1 MIRVKINLA
10 QMLTEELSD
19 MLCTYVPNNQIIS
32 FQIFKL
38 HIFDCDEIIDGKPS
52 PCLYSIYCEEHDELY
67 VYFIDDPSTKRLQS
81 HEDDTLLMIRNE
93 DKLNALLFSYKIAK

>member
-1 MIRVKINLA
+1 
-10 QMLTEELSD
+10 
-19 MLCTYVPNNQIIS
+19 MLCIYVPNNQIIS

-67 VYFIDDPSTKRLQS
+67 CI

>member
-1 MIRVKINLA
+1 
-10 QMLTEELSD
+10 